1 MRADPKTE
9 AAVMSIVQQSL
20 EAFVKRD
27 IDSLLAF
34 FAPDPDVVVIGTGRD
49 EKCIGLA
56 EIKAILERAFAQ
68 FEDAS
73 VEFGWH
79 SVSAA
84 GSVALVAADVI
95 LYLKTS
101 DREMSEQVRL
111 TVVLEQR
118 GDRWLIIQ
126 WHDSL
131 PAAGQKDGQA
141 FAT

>member
-1 MRADPKTE
+1 
-9 AAVMSIVQQSL
+9 MSFP
-20 EAFVKRD
+20 A
-27 IDSLLAF
+27 
-34 FAPDPDVVVIGTGRD
+34 GRD
-49 EKCIGLA
+49 CN
-56 EIKAILERAFAQ
+56 AQ

-84 GSVALVAADVI
+84 GSMALVAADVI
-95 LYLKTS
+95 LHLKTS
-101 DREMSEQVRL
+101 DREMSEQIRL
-111 TVVLEQR
+111 TVALERR
-118 GDRWLIIQ
+118 GNKWLIVQ

>member
-9 AAVMSIVQQSL
+9 AAVMNIVQQSF

-27 IDSLLAF
+27 IDAVLSF
-34 FAPDPDVVVIGTGRD
+34 FASDPDVVVIGTGRD
-49 EKCIGLA
+49 EKCIGLVQ
-56 EIKAILERAFAQ
+56 IKVILERAFAQ
-68 FEDAS
+68 FKDAS

-79 SVSAA
+79 SVSVA
-84 GSVALVAADVI
+84 GSAALVAADVI
-95 LYLKTS
+95 LHIKTS
-101 DREMSEQVRL
+101 DREVSEQVRL
-111 TVVLEQR
+111 TVALERR
-118 GDRWLIIQ
+118 GNKWLIIQ

>member
-1 MRADPKTE
+1 MKADPKTE
-9 AAVMSIVQQSL
+9 AAVMKIVKQWF

-27 IDSLLAF
+27 IDAVLAF

-68 FEDAS
+68 FKDAS

-95 LYLKTS
+95 LHMKTS

-111 TVVLEQR
+111 TVALERR
-118 GDRWLIIQ
+118 GNKWLIIQ

>member
-1 MRADPKTE
+1 MKADTKTE
-9 AAVMSIVQQSL
+9 EAAMNIVKQCF

-27 IDSLLAF
+27 IDAVLAF

-79 SVSAA
+79 SVSAV
-84 GSVALVAADVI
+84 GSVALVASDVI
-95 LYLKTS
+95 LYLKIS

>member
-9 AAVMSIVQQSL
+9 AVVMSIVQRSL

-49 EKCIGLA
+49 EKCIGLVQ
-56 EIKAILERAFAQ
+56 IKVILERAFAQ
-68 FEDAS
+68 FKDAS
-73 VEFGWH
+73 FEFGWH
-79 SVSAA
+79 SVSTV
-84 GSVALVAADVI
+84 GLVALVASDVI
-95 LYLKTS
+95 LHIKTS
-101 DREMSEQVRL
+101 DRDISEQIRL
-111 TVVLEQR
+111 TVALERR
-118 GDRWLIIQ
+118 GNKWLIIQ